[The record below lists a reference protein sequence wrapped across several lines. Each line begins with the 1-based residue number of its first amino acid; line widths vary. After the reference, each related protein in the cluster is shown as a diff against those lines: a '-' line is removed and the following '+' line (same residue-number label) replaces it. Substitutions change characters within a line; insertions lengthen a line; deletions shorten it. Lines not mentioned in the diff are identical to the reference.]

1 MLAKAEGPFNG
12 ADTVFIDGSRLRGD
26 LGLFITFQFMVGQ
39 GRTFQERN
47 PVFPNS
53 HVTRVLGVTTDGIGQ
68 PQEIIGETGSDSIAG
83 LFMPPVLDVAL

>member
-39 GRTFQERN
+39 GRTFQRN
-47 PVFPNS
+47 GTQCFQIRMSP
-53 HVTRVLGVTTDGIGQ
+53 RVLSVT
-68 PQEIIGETGSDSIAG
+68 A
-83 LFMPPVLDVAL
+83 